1 MCEREW
7 LGVMVFHCVRG
18 EMSVCQYVTVCDCMS
33 VCKWKVCGVEM
44 ALMEL
49 DVVHNRQ
56 DITSERGLKER
67 KRERRRGREGEKK
80 ATWPNVIIS
89 HDKKKNPRYTVQ
101 ISQTLVHTRCIK
113 AKSCFSNNE
122 LKIVSFGCP
131 NITFNVPEK
140 YQVF

>member
-1 MCEREW
+1 MVCVCEW

-33 VCKWKVCGVEM
+33 VCKWEVCGVEM

-67 KRERRRGREGEKK
+67 LRGKVIEKEKESSPNMAEGVTE
-80 ATWPNVIIS
+80 
-89 HDKKKNPRYTVQ
+89 
-101 ISQTLVHTRCIK
+101 TL
-113 AKSCFSNNE
+113 S
-122 LKIVSFGCP
+122 
-131 NITFNVPEK
+131 
-140 YQVF
+140 